1 MSHLQ
6 ILIPSIVLHSMAN
19 FRGMKPLHIWSSS
32 RPWDEVV
39 YSFSLLIIKKFRIIY
54 RLIFLGRFILL
65 WLFILSCF
73 STILFPFS
81 FFLIY
86 NWSSSLMKD
95 LKINA
100 SMKMKINYYTL
111 KYFISDSVIS
121 FIILLFHF
129 FLSIPSITIQ
139 DRGTH
144 THTHTHTII
153 KSTTHK

>member
-39 YSFSLLIIKKFRIIY
+39 YSFSIWIIKKFRIIY
-54 RLIFLGRFILL
+54 LLIFLRPFILL

-81 FFLIY
+81 LFLIY

-111 KYFISDSVIS
+111 KYFLSDSVIS

-129 FLSIPSITIQ
+129 FSRYHQSRSRIEEH
-139 DRGTH
+139 TH
-144 THTHTHTII
+144 THTHTHIQL
-153 KSTTHK
+153 

>member
-1 MSHLQ
+1 MIRNFFIIQIENECTTSSHG
-6 ILIPSIVLHSMAN
+6 
-19 FRGMKPLHIWSSS
+19 R
-32 RPWDEVV
+32 DEVV
-39 YSFSLLIIKKFRIIY
+39 HLFSLLIIKKFRIIY
-54 RLIFLGRFILL
+54 RLIFLRPFILL
-65 WLFILSCF
+65 WLFILSWF
-73 STILFPFS
+73 YSILFPFS
-81 FFLIY
+81 FFFIY

-100 SMKMKINYYTL
+100 SMNMKINYYTL
-111 KYFISDSVIS
+111 KYLMSDTVIS